1 MKTPATP
8 TPATAARPLLVAA
21 FAVVCVVWGS
31 TYLGIR
37 VALEGFPP
45 FLLGAV
51 RFVAAGAVLF
61 AVARWRGEP
70 APRAVEWGSALLT
83 GALLFVVG
91 NGLVN
96 VAEQSV
102 SSGLASVLVATMPLW
117 ATLISRLFGAKVS
130 ARELLGVVLGLVGV
144 AVLNL
149 GGELRASPTGAACAL
164 LAPMGWALG
173 SMAGRRLPLPPGT
186 MMRTAS
192 QMLGG
197 GAALAVV
204 GLAAHERFASAP
216 SARAIAAAAYL
227 FVFGSLLGFT
237 AYSYLLAHT
246 RPAVA
251 TSYAYVNPVI
261 AVVLGVAFAGEHF
274 GAASGVGAV
283 IVLAAVALVGRGKA
297 AAIPRGQE
305 RGSSAAP
312 AGYSLDSASRSRST
326 VAVASCSAPKRSTAP
341 DSPTTT

>member
-1 MKTPATP
+1 
-8 TPATAARPLLVAA
+8 
-21 FAVVCVVWGS
+21 
-31 TYLGIR
+31 
-37 VALEGFPP
+37 
-45 FLLGAV
+45 
-51 RFVAAGAVLF
+51 VLF
-61 AVARWRGEP
+61 AVARVRGEP
-70 APRAVEWGSALLT
+70 APRAAEWGSALLT

-91 NGLVN
+91 NGLIN

-117 ATLISRLFGAKVS
+117 ATLMGRFFGATVS
-130 ARELLGVVLGLVGV
+130 ARELLGVVLGLAGV

-173 SMAGRRLPLPPGT
+173 SMAQRRLPLPPGT

-197 GAALAVV
+197 GAALTVV
-204 GLAAHERFASAP
+204 ALAAGERFAAVP
-216 SARAIAAAAYL
+216 SARAIGAVVYL
-227 FVFGSLLGFT
+227 CVFGSLVGFT

-261 AVVLGVAFAGEHF
+261 AVVLGVVLAGEHF
-274 GAASGVGAV
+274 GATSGVGAV
-283 IVLAAVALVGRGKA
+283 IVLAAVVLVGRAKA
-297 AAIPRGQE
+297 AQSKADQSR
-305 RGSSAAP
+305 
-312 AGYSLDSASRSRST
+312 DSASRSRST
-326 VAVASCSAPKRSTAP
+326 VAVTSGSPSNRSATPE
-341 DSPTTT
+341 SPTTT

>member
-1 MKTPATP
+1 MTSPAH
-8 TPATAARPLLVAA
+8 PAAASGSRPLLVAA
-21 FAVVCVVWGS
+21 FVAVCVVWGA

-45 FLLGAV
+45 FLLAAV
-51 RFVAAGAVLF
+51 RSFAAGGVLF
-61 AVARWRGEP
+61 AVARARGEP
-70 APRAVEWGSALLT
+70 APRAAEWGSALLT

-102 SSGLASVLVATMPLW
+102 SSGLVSVLVATMPLW
-117 ATLISRLFGAKVS
+117 ATLMSRFFGVRVS
-130 ARELLGVVLGLVGV
+130 ARELLGVVLGLAGV

-149 GGELRASPTGAACAL
+149 GGELRASPTGAVCAL

-173 SMAGRRLPLPPGT
+173 SMASRKLPLPPGT

-197 GAALAVV
+197 GAALSVV
-204 GLAAHERFASAP
+204 GLVAHERLAWPP
-216 SARAIAAAAYL
+216 SARAVAAVAYL
-227 FVFGSLLGFT
+227 CVFGSLVGFT

-261 AVVLGVAFAGEHF
+261 AVVLGVALAGERF
-274 GAASGVGAV
+274 GATSVVGAV
-283 IVLAAVALVGRGKA
+283 IVLAAVALVGRAKRTQGTA
-297 AAIPRGQE
+297 SIPPE
-305 RGSSAAP
+305 RA
-312 AGYSLDSASRSRST
+312 YSLESASRSRST
-326 VAVASCSAPKRSTAP
+326 VEVASCSASNRSATP

>member
-1 MKTPATP
+1 MASQAPA
-8 TPATAARPLLVAA
+8 ASRPLLVAA
-21 FAVVCVVWGS
+21 FVAVCVVWGS

-51 RFVAAGAVLF
+51 RFLAAGGVLF
-61 AVARWRGEP
+61 AVARVRGEP
-70 APRAVEWGSALLT
+70 APRAAQWGSALLT
-83 GALLFVVG
+83 GGLLFVVG

-96 VAEQSV
+96 VAEKSV

-117 ATLISRLFGAKVS
+117 ATLVGRFFGATVS
-130 ARELLGVVLGLVGV
+130 PRELLGVVLGLAGV

-149 GGELRASPTGAACAL
+149 GGELRASPAGAVCAL

-173 SMAGRRLPLPPGT
+173 SMAQRRLPLPPGT

-197 GAALAVV
+197 GAALVV
-204 GLAAHERFASAP
+204 VSLAAGERLTAAP
-216 SARAIAAAAYL
+216 SARAIAAVVYL
-227 FVFGSLLGFT
+227 CVFGSLVGFT

-261 AVVLGVAFAGEHF
+261 AVILGVALAGEHF
-274 GAASGVGAV
+274 GATSMVGAA
-283 IVLAAVALVGRGKA
+283 IVLAAVALVGRAKA
-297 AAIPRGQE
+297 AQ
-305 RGSSAAP
+305 STAAQSM
-312 AGYSLDSASRSRST
+312 ADQSRDSASLSRST
-326 VAVASCSAPKRSTAP
+326 VAVASGSPSNRSTAP